1 MDRDVHAAKN
11 MIAFYHL
18 SELVP
23 MEYRN
28 PKRLKKFI
36 LELLGDI
43 KKRVE
48 INSSESI
55 DDIIVSCIQEL
66 SGKHEAT
73 SLNSW

>member
-1 MDRDVHAAKN
+1 MKRDVHAAKN

-23 MEYRN
+23 TEYRN

-48 INSSESI
+48 INFSESI
-55 DDIIVSCIQEL
+55 DDILSCIQEL

-73 SLNSW
+73 SLSSR